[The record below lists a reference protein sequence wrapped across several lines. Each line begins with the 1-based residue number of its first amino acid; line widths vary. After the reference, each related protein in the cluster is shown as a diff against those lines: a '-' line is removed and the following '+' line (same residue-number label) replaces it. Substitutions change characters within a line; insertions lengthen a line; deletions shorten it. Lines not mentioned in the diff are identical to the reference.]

1 MPYVQKSFLWLQRKA
16 MWSKE
21 AALGILSPFHP
32 ARGHPFSRSVMSN
45 SLWPHGL
52 QPARTLCPWD
62 FPGKNTGAISFSK
75 GSSPPLNRSHIPHI
89 GWRVLYYW
97 GTWQA
102 QSIPFVSLQN
112 LKKASLLWT
121 LPGFQRLQQWSELEG
136 MLLLVSALTSCGPCE
151 AFTRGICPHSSP
163 KFWSVGL
170 KYSYGSCIILTST
183 GDGQQMGWE

>member
-136 MLLLVSALTSCGPCE
+136 MLLLGSQPWLPVAPVKLLPGASVHTPLPSSDRWVWNIAMAL
-151 AFTRGICPHSSP
+151 ALF
-163 KFWSVGL
+163 
-170 KYSYGSCIILTST
+170 
-183 GDGQQMGWE
+183 